1 MKQRSP
7 WGWIPTL
14 YTAEGIPYVI
24 VMSVATVMYERMGL
38 TNAQIALYTSISPV
52 ITDQDANKSGDI
64 YTMTGV
70 KVRKNATSTAGLPQG
85 IYIFKGK
92 KIVVK

>member
-38 TNAQIALYTSISPV
+38 TNAQIALYTS
-52 ITDQDANKSGDI
+52 
-64 YTMTGV
+64 
-70 KVRKNATSTAGLPQG
+70 
-85 IYIFKGK
+85 
-92 KIVVK
+92 